1 MATPKVPEMTG
12 SPGSSEEPELPPAAG
27 LPDTPERSG
36 AAGGSAAKRGARQR
50 RVTITDV
57 GTAAGVSAAT
67 VSRVLNGTA
76 RVDPEL
82 ARRVHSAVAALGYRP
97 NAAAQGLARGEAG
110 AIGVLVPDLSN
121 PYFPDVLKSVSAV
134 ARRHGRRVMVME
146 SDEDAASEY
155 ELAEDL
161 MRCCD
166 GVLLCSPRMD
176 RTALVDLALRGH
188 PVVLV
193 NRIVPGLSIPSVSAD
208 FYGGMTL
215 VCGHLTQLGHRRVA
229 YLSGPEASWANAER
243 IRAFEAAAAF
253 GIDVTVI
260 PCGHTARHG
269 YDAADAVR
277 ERGVSAVVAYNDLVA
292 FGAMAALEESG
303 LRIPDDLS
311 VIGCDDISV
320 DDLPSSRRLTTASMA
335 RDELGRQAA
344 QRLESLMAA
353 DGDTEPRSLP
363 MELRVRLTSAPPA
376 VSPG

>member
-1 MATPKVPEMTG
+1 MA
-12 SPGSSEEPELPPAAG
+12 S
-27 LPDTPERSG
+27 
-36 AAGGSAAKRGARQR
+36 GSAAKRGARQR

-82 ARRVHSAVAALGYRP
+82 ARRVHSAVAELGYRP

-176 RTALVDLALRGH
+176 RTALVELSLRGH
-188 PVVLV
+188 PVVLI

-277 ERGVSAVVAYNDLVA
+277 DRGVSAVVAYNDLVA

-303 LRIPDDLS
+303 LRIPEDLS

-344 QRLESLMAA
+344 GRLESLMAA

-376 VSPG
+376 ASPG